1 MVTSL
6 ENKPESPHEPV
17 TLLEVARVAGV
28 SASTVS
34 RILNGTAKVAP
45 GKREAVE
52 QAIAQLNFKPN
63 LFARS
68 LKTGI
73 TMTVG
78 VLTQSIESQYYSRAL
93 KGIEVGLQESGH
105 SSIIVSGHWQAD
117 TDLASL
123 KVLIARR
130 VDGLIIL
137 TGCVDDA
144 AVLEVARNQPV
155 VITERSLQGPNVCSI
170 KLDQR
175 RGGYLATQHLLK
187 LGHTRIAHI
196 AGVQHRPDAEERYQG
211 YLQAHQE
218 AGLTVD
224 PALVVQ
230 GDFTD
235 QGGRRALHHLLAAG
249 GPFTAVFCCNDES
262 AMGARLALFEKGIQV
277 PQDISLV
284 GFDDLPIS
292 SYMTPPLTTVRQP
305 VFEVGLYAA
314 HKLLNMMGYPAEQV
328 VIPPLE
334 LMVRGTT
341 QAA

>member
-249 GPFTAVFCCNDES
+249 VPFTAVFCCNDES